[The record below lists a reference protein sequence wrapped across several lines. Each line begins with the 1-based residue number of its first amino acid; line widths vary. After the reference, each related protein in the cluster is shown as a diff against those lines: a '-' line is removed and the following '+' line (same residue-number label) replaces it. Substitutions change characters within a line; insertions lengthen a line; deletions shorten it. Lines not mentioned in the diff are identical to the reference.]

1 MLGWSILTGCSI
13 AITYLGWQLHAERRR
28 NDRLESGYWSERR
41 GRTRVEQEMRRLTEV
56 QLNTSEGFFVQP
68 IGVIDSCYRQCV
80 GTPRQGA
87 LCPTSR
93 ASVTLT
99 PNMSPESLDGLDEF
113 SHVWL
118 TFKFHLNTNTLK
130 EAKAFQGVT
139 AELTG
144 GPRSRSQGNQRFTF
158 TGKVTPPMLK
168 EKKGVLATRTP
179 HRPNPFGVTLARV
192 ERVDKRLRRL
202 HLSACDLVQGT
213 PILDIKP
220 YVAAYDTVPAQMYR
234 VPDWIARTI
243 ETRNVVT
250 AVPSV
255 QEAVQRIA
263 GSLKQYKHDPDAFMR
278 GLVETLEADV
288 RSKFQTQRRISDADA
303 AIPVEV
309 PFDDATVFFFW
320 RDERELEI
328 VDVLLTRH
336 LSPAALSSTE
346 ARAKETTGDALVRRE
361 AEEKEEKEEKEEEE
375 RPRGARQ
382 RQQGRKKEVRAA
394 SPSPS
399 APAGALPSPSP
410 ESPPPHSRP
419 QSPPLSPAS
428 PITIMGGELFIEL
441 EGEAEG
447 EGEGDEQV

>member
-1 MLGWSILTGCSI
+1 
-13 AITYLGWQLHAERRR
+13 
-28 NDRLESGYWSERR
+28 
-41 GRTRVEQEMRRLTEV
+41 
-56 QLNTSEGFFVQP
+56 
-68 IGVIDSCYRQCV
+68 
-80 GTPRQGA
+80 
-87 LCPTSR
+87 
-93 ASVTLT
+93 
-99 PNMSPESLDGLDEF
+99 
-113 SHVWL
+113 
-118 TFKFHLNTNTLK
+118 
-130 EAKAFQGVT
+130 
-139 AELTG
+139 
-144 GPRSRSQGNQRFTF
+144 
-158 TGKVTPPMLK
+158 
-168 EKKGVLATRTP
+168 
-179 HRPNPFGVTLARV
+179 
-192 ERVDKRLRRL
+192 
-202 HLSACDLVQGT
+202 
-213 PILDIKP
+213 
-220 YVAAYDTVPAQMYR
+220 
-234 VPDWIARTI
+234 
-243 ETRNVVT
+243 
-250 AVPSV
+250 
-255 QEAVQRIA
+255 
-263 GSLKQYKHDPDAFMR
+263 
-278 GLVETLEADV
+278 VETLEADV

-361 AEEKEEKEEKEEEE
+361 AEEKEKEEE

-399 APAGALPSPSP
+399 APAGALPSPSPSP

-447 EGEGDEQV
+447 EGDE